1 MRLIASVLSAGA
13 VMALA
18 GSASAAVVYSTG
30 FEGPAFST
38 GGIDGQNGWFVDSP
52 NTSFFTVSNAQARSG
67 TQAARLVA
75 STTGAN
81 SGWAWWDPLNVDP
94 LGSGS
99 PVVQISWSQLITSPQ
114 GGTASSGG
122 FGIDIFDDSVAFM
135 GRVQTSGATGQ
146 LLVEAGTLGFFNT
159 GVVLNDNTWYDLRIV
174 MDFTTATYDVYVGN
188 TLAASAFPFTP
199 GTGVIGDV
207 DLRKNQQAAAFDSAY
222 FDNLR
227 IETFVPA
234 PSAALALGGLGLMG
248 LRRRR

>member
-1 MRLIASVLSAGA
+1 MRSIASVLSAGA

-38 GGIDGQNGWFVDSP
+38 GGIDGQNGWLVDAS
-52 NTSFFTVSNAQARSG
+52 NTSFFSVSNSQARSG
-67 TQAARLVA
+67 TQSARLVG

-81 SGWAWWDPLNVDP
+81 SGWAWWDPLNLDP
-94 LGSGS
+94 LTDGN
-99 PVVQISWSQLITSPQ
+99 PVVQISWSQLITSPV
-114 GGTASSGG
+114 GGSASSGG

-135 GRVQTSGATGQ
+135 ARVQTAGANGQ
-146 LLVEAGTLGFFNT
+146 LFVEAGTLGFVDT
-159 GVVLNDNTWYDLRIV
+159 GLFLGDNIWYDMRMV
-174 MDFTTATYDVYVGN
+174 MDFTTSTYDVYVGDV
-188 TLAASAFPFTP
+188 LAAAAFPFTP

-207 DLRKNQQAAAFDSAY
+207 DLRKNQQQAAFDSAY
-222 FDNLR
+222 FDNLK
-227 IETFVPA
+227 IEKFVPA